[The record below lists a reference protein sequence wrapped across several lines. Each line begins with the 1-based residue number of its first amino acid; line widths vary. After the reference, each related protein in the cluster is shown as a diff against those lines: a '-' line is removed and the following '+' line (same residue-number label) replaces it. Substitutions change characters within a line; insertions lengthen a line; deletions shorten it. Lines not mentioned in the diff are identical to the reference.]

1 MPNASGRGSAVS
13 ARDLSI
19 RYRTRNAR
27 SHVLAVGG
35 VTIDV
40 ADGEALALMGDS
52 GAGKSTL
59 AAAVA
64 LSAGHGE
71 LNTGYPEIC
80 GGTLAVLGAGVR
92 RMGPH
97 RRKVLARRIGY
108 LPQDG
113 ADRLKPYLT
122 VGENVA
128 EPIFDRNRRFSQH
141 DAAGLVATMVDAV
154 HLPLA
159 SITAMPH
166 ELSRGHRQRVALAR
180 ALILQPDLLV
190 ADGPT
195 NGMDL
200 IVRVAVMDT
209 LRRLHEEW
217 GFSALIVSNDP
228 NITRVTTRVA
238 VMRRGIIIG
247 IGSVDELRAGPC
259 APYLPEVA

>member
-1 MPNASGRGSAVS
+1 MPTASGRGSAVS
-13 ARDLSI
+13 AQDLSI
-19 RYRTRNAR
+19 RFRTRDAR
-27 SHVLAVGG
+27 SHVLAVDG

-40 ADGEALALMGDS
+40 AAGQTLALMGDS

-64 LSAGHGE
+64 LTARRGHP
-71 LNTGYPEIC
+71 NTGYPEIC
-80 GGTLAVLGAGVR
+80 GGALAVLGARVR

-97 RRKVLARRIGY
+97 QRQVLARRIGY

-141 DAAGLVATMVDAV
+141 EAAGLVATMVDAV

-159 SITAMPH
+159 SITSMPH
-166 ELSRGHRQRVALAR
+166 ELSRGNRQRVALAR

-200 IVRVAVMDT
+200 LVRVAVMDT
-209 LRRLHEEW
+209 LHRLHEEW

-228 NITRVTTRVA
+228 NITRVATRVA

>member
-1 MPNASGRGSAVS
+1 VPSASGRGSAVS

-92 RMGPH
+92 RMGPY

-113 ADRLKPYLT
+113 ADRLSRISPSART
-122 VGENVA
+122 W
-128 EPIFDRNRRFSQH
+128 
-141 DAAGLVATMVDAV
+141 
-154 HLPLA
+154 
-159 SITAMPH
+159 
-166 ELSRGHRQRVALAR
+166 LSRSSTA
-180 ALILQPDLLV
+180 
-190 ADGPT
+190 
-195 NGMDL
+195 
-200 IVRVAVMDT
+200 IVGSASTMPPVWWRPWST
-209 LRRLHEEW
+209 RCTCRWPRL
-217 GFSALIVSNDP
+217 P
-228 NITRVTTRVA
+228 
-238 VMRRGIIIG
+238 
-247 IGSVDELRAGPC
+247 PC
-259 APYLPEVA
+259 RTS

>member
-1 MPNASGRGSAVS
+1 MPVAPGRDCAVC

-19 RYRTRNAR
+19 RYRTRDAR
-27 SHVLAVGG
+27 SHVLAVDG
-35 VTIDV
+35 VTLDV
-40 ADGEALALMGDS
+40 ASGQILALVGDA

-64 LSAGHGE
+64 LWAGHGE
-71 LNTGYPEIC
+71 RSSGYPEIC
-80 GGTLAVLGAGVR
+80 GGSLTVLGARVR

-97 RRKVLARRIGY
+97 RRHVLARRIGY

-128 EPIFDRNRRFSQH
+128 EPIFDRNRRFDQH
-141 DAAGLVATMVDAV
+141 EAAGIVATMVDAV

-159 SITAMPH
+159 AITAMPH

-200 IVRVAVMDT
+200 SVSIAVMEA
-209 LRRLHEEW
+209 LRRLHGQW
-217 GFSALIVSNDP
+217 RFSALVVSNDP
-228 NITRVTTRVA
+228 NITRLTTHVA

-259 APYLPEVA
+259 APYLPKLA

>member
-1 MPNASGRGSAVS
+1 MSAPSGRDSAVS

-27 SHVLAVGG
+27 SHVRAVDG
-35 VTIDV
+35 VTLDI
-40 ADGEALALMGDS
+40 ASGEILALMGDS

-59 AAAVA
+59 AATVA

-71 LNTGYPEIC
+71 LDSGYPEIC
-80 GGTLAVLGAGVR
+80 GGSLAVLGAGVR
-92 RMGPH
+92 RMGP
-97 RRKVLARRIGY
+97 RRRHLLARRIGY

-128 EPIFDRNRRFSQH
+128 EPIFDRDRRFSQQE
-141 DAAGLVATMVDAV
+141 AAGIVATMVDAV

-159 SITAMPH
+159 VITRMPQ

-195 NGMDL
+195 NGMDVT
-200 IVRVAVMDT
+200 VRVAVMDT
-209 LRRLHEEW
+209 LRRLHREW
-217 GFSALIVSNDP
+217 GFSALVVSNDP
-228 NITRVTTRVA
+228 NITRLTTRVA
-238 VMRRGIIIG
+238 VLRRGIIIG

-259 APYLPEVA
+259 APYLPEPA